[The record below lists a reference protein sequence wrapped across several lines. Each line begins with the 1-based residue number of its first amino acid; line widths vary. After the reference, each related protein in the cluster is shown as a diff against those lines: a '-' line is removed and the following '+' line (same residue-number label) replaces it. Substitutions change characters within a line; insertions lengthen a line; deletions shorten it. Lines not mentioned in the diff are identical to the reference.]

1 MSYSNGASPSHNT
14 RHRHGNPVS
23 DSEFSDWFDSDG
35 RLVKEAAM
43 KEALF
48 RCEWIIV
55 VMCFLNCVHVVHTM

>member
-1 MSYSNGASPSHNT
+1 MSYFNGASPSHANN

-43 KEALF
+43 REALF
-48 RCEWIIV
+48 RCE
-55 VMCFLNCVHVVHTM
+55 